1 MKQHVILLLT
11 AFGPAMAVHSAVF
24 TFNPGALVPEVP
36 AAGLALTETLSAAQI
51 SGPIAALTVT
61 LNISGAGASG
71 AYNGDLYAYLR
82 HGTGFAVL
90 LNRPGKT
97 LANPL
102 GYADNGLA
110 VTFDDSGAAD
120 DIHTYQNLPFGV
132 PVGPLTGTWASD
144 GRAIDPNAVLDTDP
158 RSESATL
165 RSFRG
170 LEASGNWTLYL
181 SDLDGGATAQ
191 IDSWAL
197 NINTRVIPEP
207 GVWALASSLGLL
219 GFALWRRTR

>member
-11 AFGPAMAVHSAVF
+11 AFGPAMAAHGAVF

-36 AAGLALTETLSAAQI
+36 AAGLALNETLSAAQI
-51 SGPIAALTVT
+51 SGPIASLTVT
-61 LNISGAGASG
+61 LNISGAGTSG
-71 AYNGDLYAYLR
+71 AYNGDLYAYLK

-97 LANPL
+97 ALDPW
-102 GYADNGLA
+102 GYGDNGLA

-120 DIHTYQNLPFGV
+120 DIHTYQVTLG
-132 PVGPLTGTWASD
+132 GPPAGALTGTWASD
-144 GRAIDPNAVLDTDP
+144 GRNVDPSAVLDTDP
-158 RSESATL
+158 RSATL
-165 RSFRG
+165 GSFLG
-170 LEASGNWTLYL
+170 LEASGTWTLYL

-197 NINTRVIPEP
+197 NLNTRVIPEP
-207 GVWALASSLGLL
+207 GTWALASGLGLL
-219 GFALWRRTR
+219 GFALWRRVR